1 MRTVRLR
8 RTIFP
13 RRADRVTETALSKRL
28 KARIRDTGPISVA
41 EYMTLCLL
49 DPVDGYYPTRD
60 PLGSDGDF
68 ITAPEISQMFGE
80 CLGLWVVQSWID
92 LGRPARF
99 NLIELG
105 PGRGVMMAD
114 MLKAV
119 ALEPSCL
126 KAAQIILVEASAALQ
141 AVQAKTLGL
150 SGAQVS
156 WADRLETVD
165 DAPCLIIGNEFLDC
179 LPIRQFVCTDPFAG
193 DEGWSERRVGAA
205 DDGLRFEIDGQ
216 AAAVSL
222 TSTFPGTHSDPRKDD
237 LLEICPA
244 SAQLV
249 DHLRTRFAATP
260 GRALFIDYG
269 PETTEFGDTLQALK
283 RHEKVSVFSAPGD
296 TDLTARVDF
305 SSLKALADAAGLTT
319 DGPLSQRSFLSRL
332 GIEVRAMALLRSHPD
347 ARPKLL
353 RQLHRLLDDDE
364 MGLLF
369 KAICLSAPNLPT
381 PLGFTT

>member
-1 MRTVRLR
+1 MPEIAPINER
-8 RTIFP
+8 
-13 RRADRVTETALSKRL
+13 ETALSKRI
-28 KARIRDTGPISVA
+28 KARIRETGPISVA

-49 DPVDGYYPTRD
+49 DPVNGYYPTRD

-80 CLGLWVVQSWID
+80 CLGLWIVQSWID

-99 NLIELG
+99 NLVELG

-114 MLKAV
+114 MLTAI
-119 ALEPSCL
+119 ALEKDCL
-126 KAAQIILVEASAALQ
+126 KAAQIVLVEASAALQ
-141 AVQAKTLGL
+141 AVQAKTLGR

-156 WADRLETVD
+156 WADTLDAVD

-193 DEGWSERRVGAA
+193 ETGWSERRVGAV
-205 DDGLRFEIDGQ
+205 DGQLRFETDGQ
-216 AAAVSL
+216 PAPASV
-222 TSTFPGTHSDPRKDD
+222 TSAFPGTHADARKDN

-244 SAQLV
+244 SAQIV
-249 DHLRTRFAATP
+249 DHLRTRFETVP
-260 GRALFIDYG
+260 GRALFLDYG

-283 RHEKVSVFSAPGD
+283 RHEKVGVFSAPGD

-305 SSLKALADAAGLTT
+305 KGLKALAEAAGL
-319 DGPLSQRSFLSRL
+319 DVQGPLAQRTLLSRL
-332 GIEVRAMALLRSHPD
+332 GIEVRAMSLLRGNPD

-353 RQLHRLLDDDE
+353 RQLHRLLDEDE
-364 MGLLF
+364 MGILF
-369 KAICLSAPNLPT
+369 KAICLSPAGLPA
-381 PLGFTT
+381 PLGFSA